1 MGRTLTIYFGVT
13 AKCLLNH
20 HIRNFWCLGLAYV
33 PAISMSELAT
43 VGNSRGTYLCSPS
56 LARAHAN
63 SEPRY
68 QIKILRRCFHYDLA
82 GSKDIGLTATIPTLL
97 FPVLVDKIA
106 NRRNTSEQV
115 TSIDKQINTIMIQVS
130 LDILLSAMKS
140 DKISARSRKTRQRS
154 FSTCIL
160 GLISRYSRT
169 AR

>member
-1 MGRTLTIYFGVT
+1 MFSIACPAPTLIQ
-13 AKCLLNH
+13 N
-20 HIRNFWCLGLAYV
+20 
-33 PAISMSELAT
+33 
-43 VGNSRGTYLCSPS
+43 
-56 LARAHAN
+56 
-63 SEPRY
+63 PRSH
-68 QIKILRRCFHYDLA
+68 IKIRRRCFHYDLA
-82 GSKDIGLTATIPTLL
+82 GSKDIGLTATIPTPL
-97 FPVLVDKIA
+97 FPVLVDNIP

-160 GLISRYSRT
+160 GLISKYSRT